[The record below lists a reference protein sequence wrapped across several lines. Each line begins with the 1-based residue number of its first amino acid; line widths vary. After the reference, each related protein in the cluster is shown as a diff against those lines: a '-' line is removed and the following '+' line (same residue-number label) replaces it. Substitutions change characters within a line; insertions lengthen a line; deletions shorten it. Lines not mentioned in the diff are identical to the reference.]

1 MRPQTCNAIV
11 EFLADYDAVVEIGIG
26 RRPDVAAGL
35 AATGTA
41 VTATDVHHRDV
52 PAEVRFVIDDV
63 TDPTAAVYADAEAI
77 YGLNL
82 PPELHRPSL
91 SLARSVG
98 AEFVFTTLG
107 HDQPAVPVERRTIP
121 GDTLF
126 LATDRP

>member
-1 MRPQTCNAIV
+1 MEPQTCNAIV

-26 RRPDVAAGL
+26 RRPDVAAAL
-35 AATGTA
+35 SARGTR

-52 PAEVRFVIDDV
+52 PTGVRFVIDDV
-63 TDPTAAVYADAEAI
+63 TEPTRSVYADAEAI

-91 SLARSVG
+91 ARARSVG
-98 AEFVFTTLG
+98 ADFVFTTLG
-107 HDQPAVPVERRTIP
+107 HDQPAVPVERRTVP